1 MSIRVAGERWQ
12 EALKAAADRC
22 EVVLFLVSPAWTESK
37 WCLAEFLMAKTL
49 HKRIFGLLVEAG
61 RGRIRVAGS
70 GRAVNRFAARW
81 LRRFF
86 ERPCAARF

>member
-12 EALKAAADRC
+12 A
-22 EVVLFLVSPAWTESK
+22 VLFLVSPAWIESK